1 MSVTVMQ
8 TGKMKSLSLSEQKHI
23 TDLLEELDALID
35 CDDGTCFP
43 WKVCER
49 VEIVKEIMGINSRK
63 EEEDMDE
70 DFSS

>member
-1 MSVTVMQ
+1 MSVTIMQ

-49 VEIVKEIMGINSRK
+49 VEVVKEIMGVTARLV
-63 EEEDMDE
+63 EDD
-70 DFSS
+70 DV